1 MKKTKAIMIIL
12 LLALILFLSACG
24 NIDSFGDK
32 ASGFVKEGITLIND
46 NISNT
51 EAQPETEEMSAID
64 QFLTST
70 IGTTLIEMLI
80 QLSATLI
87 IFLIVRFLIWNKV
100 TEILEARKKMVRD
113 AISEKDK
120 ALEDAKLALKDAEIT
135 KENAIKEAN
144 HIIESAKKKGYNE
157 AEDIVKRA
165 NDDAKLRI
173 DNAYEEIERMKNENI
188 NDVKKQIIEVAYAMA
203 SKIVEKE
210 VEENKYDLNVDEFM
224 KEDK

>member
-1 MKKTKAIMIIL
+1 MTSL
-12 LLALILFLSACG
+12 PGCLFV
-24 NIDSFGDK
+24 ID
-32 ASGFVKEGITLIND
+32 
-46 NISNT
+46 
-51 EAQPETEEMSAID
+51 
-64 QFLTST
+64 
-70 IGTTLIEMLI
+70 
-80 QLSATLI
+80 
-87 IFLIVRFLIWNKV
+87 
-100 TEILEARKKMVRD
+100 
-113 AISEKDK
+113 
-120 ALEDAKLALKDAEIT
+120 LKRE
-135 KENAIKEAN
+135 ENAIKEAN

-165 NDDAKLRI
+165 NDDARLRI